1 VDGTTDFNDYHKS
14 GMLLFINVQVKKERI
29 ATGDGNIIAKP
40 KKKERRED
48 DRTQKRMVLKRL
60 LFHDLVICLNCL

>member
-1 VDGTTDFNDYHKS
+1 LSQEWYAAVYLCAGE
-14 GMLLFINVQVKKERI
+14 KKERI
-29 ATGDGNIIAKP
+29 ATGDGNITAKP

-60 LFHDLVICLNCL
+60 LFHDFVICLNCL